1 MSERIT
7 INPITRLEGHGKIE
21 LFLNDKGKVQDA
33 FWQVVELRGFESF
46 CIGRPAEEMPRIA
59 ANICGVCPSAH
70 HMAATK
76 ALDALYSVEPTPT
89 AKLIRQ
95 LEYNAFYIE
104 DHYIHFFFLAAP
116 DFVVGPDADPAERN
130 ILGVVRK
137 VGKDV
142 ASRVIEV
149 RRRNREIIKLV
160 FGKAPHPE
168 GGLPGGVPR
177 GIREEERK
185 WIKDTADYSVEFA
198 QFALQL
204 FKDVVLGNK
213 KYLDLILSEAYS
225 LKTYYMSLVDENN
238 NVSFYDGMVRVVDP
252 NGNEHARFHPRE
264 YVDYIGEW
272 VEPWTYIKL
281 NYLRKIGWKGLV
293 EGDDTSLYRVAPLA
307 RLNVADGMATPL
319 AQKEYD
325 YMFETLGAK
334 PAHNTMAMHWARLI
348 CALQAAEHNQI
359 IANDPLLTSK
369 DIRNM
374 DLKLRNVGIGCVEA
388 PRGTLFHHYETDD
401 EGILTMVNLIVA
413 TQNNA
418 APICL
423 SVKKAAQEF
432 VNGSKINEEMLN
444 RVEMAF
450 RAYDPCLGCATHSLP
465 GHIPLTVNMRD
476 TQGNIVRILKRPEA
490 TQ

>member
-1 MSERIT
+1 MPKKIT

-21 LFLNDKGKVQDA
+21 IFLNDQGQVDDA
-33 FWQVVELRGFESF
+33 FWQVTELRGFERF
-46 CIGRPAEEMPRIA
+46 CLGRPAEEMTRIVP
-59 ANICGVCPSAH
+59 NICGVCPSAH

-76 ALDALYSVEPTPT
+76 ALDALYGVEPTPT

-95 LEYNAFYIE
+95 LEFNAFYVE

-116 DFVVGPDADPAERN
+116 DFVLGPDADPSERN
-130 ILGVVRK
+130 ILGVLGK
-137 VGKDV
+137 VGMEIGSK
-142 ASRVIEV
+142 VIEV
-149 RRRNREIIKLV
+149 RKRNREIIKLI
-160 FGKAPHPE
+160 FSKAPHPE

-177 GIREEERK
+177 GITEDERK
-185 WIKDTADYSVEFA
+185 WIKGTTDYSVEFA

-213 KYLDLILSEAYS
+213 DYLDMILSDAYS

-238 NVSFYDGMVRVVDP
+238 KVTFYDGKVRVIDP
-252 NGNEHARFHPRE
+252 NGNEYALFDPKD
-264 YVDYIGEW
+264 YVEHIGEW

-281 NYLRKIGWKGLV
+281 NHLRKLGWKGLIDG
-293 EGDDTSLYRVAPLA
+293 EETSLYRVAPLA

-319 AQKEYD
+319 AQKEYEQ
-325 YMFETLGAK
+325 MFDTLGGK
-334 PAHNTMAMHWARLI
+334 PAHQTLAMHWARLI

-374 DLKLRNVGIGCVEA
+374 NLKLTKRGVGCVEA
-388 PRGTLFHHYETDD
+388 PRGTLFHDYETDD
-401 EGILTMVNLIVA
+401 QGIITKVNLIVA

-432 VNGSKINEEMLN
+432 ITGNRGKRGIVKSGGNGL
-444 RVEMAF
+444 
-450 RAYDPCLGCATHSLP
+450 
-465 GHIPLTVNMRD
+465 
-476 TQGNIVRILKRPEA
+476 QGL
-490 TQ
+490 